1 MGQEISQSVFRP
13 HDFQQFRERL
23 RIETAL
29 LERWWNEGRF
39 PPAPH
44 VAGYEIEA
52 WLIDADGYPVP
63 RNRDFLERANERY
76 RELLVFPELARFNI
90 ELNSLPR
97 RLSGDALAAMHA
109 ELERSWRASERIA
122 ADLGLDVLMIGT
134 LPTAQEA
141 ELSLENMS
149 EMQRY
154 RALNQQVLRMREGRP
169 LELNIEGRQPLRTSH
184 RDVMLEAATTSLQ
197 LHLQVTPTKAA
208 RYYNVAQMVSAVTV
222 AVGANSPWLFGHQL
236 WEETR
241 IPLFEQAVE
250 VPANTG
256 CDGAEFRRV
265 GFGSGYAEGD
275 LLACFRENRDCYP
288 PLLPIE
294 VDKYPAAL
302 AHLRLH
308 NGTIWRWNRPLVGLD
323 DDGSPHLR
331 IEHRV
336 IAAGPSVID
345 TVANAALFYGLI
357 TELAES
363 MREPEAD
370 LPFSLA
376 RDNFYTAA
384 RHGLDAHVVWFD
396 GVRNDLQGLILD
408 ELLPRAASGLARLDI
423 DAEDAAR
430 FLGVIERRVR
440 TRRTGAWWQRHC
452 AEMCGAEMPQLVQAY
467 RAHQRS
473 GLPVHEW
480 PLPGE

>member
-1 MGQEISQSVFRP
+1 MGQEISQSAFRP
-13 HDFQQFRERL
+13 HDFHQFRNRL
-23 RIETAL
+23 RIETDL
-29 LERWWNEGRF
+29 LARWWQDGRF

-52 WLIDADGYPVP
+52 WLIDSTGFPVP
-63 RNRDFLERANERY
+63 RNREFLERAGEHHP
-76 RELLVFPELARFNI
+76 ELLVYPELARFNI

-97 RLSGDALAAMHA
+97 RLTGDVLATMHG
-109 ELERSWRASERIA
+109 ELERAWRDSEAVA
-122 ADLGLDVLMIGT
+122 AGLGLDVLMIGT
-134 LPTAQEA
+134 LPTAQET

-169 LELNIEGRQPLRTSH
+169 LELNIHGRQPLRTSH

-197 LHLQVTPTKAA
+197 LHLQVTPAKAA
-208 RYYNVAQMVSAVTV
+208 RYYNVAQMVSAATV

-250 VPANTG
+250 VAANAECG
-256 CDGAEFRRV
+256 GAELRRV
-265 GFGSGYAEGD
+265 GFGSGYAQGD
-275 LLACFRENRDCYP
+275 LIGCFRENLDCYP

-302 AHLRLH
+302 SHLRLH

-345 TVANAALFYGLI
+345 TVANAAFFYGLA

-363 MREPEAD
+363 LKEPEAD

-396 GVRNDLQGLILD
+396 GVRSDLRSLILD
-408 ELLPRAASGLARLDI
+408 ELLPRASAGLRRLDI
-423 DAEDAAR
+423 DPDDAER
-430 FLGVIERRVR
+430 FLAIIKQRVHS
-440 TRRTGAWWQRHC
+440 RRTGAWWQRHC
-452 AEMCGAEMPQLVQAY
+452 AAACQADMPALVRAY
-467 RAHQRS
+467 RDHQVGGR
-473 GLPVHEW
+473 PVHEW
-480 PLPGE
+480 ALPGE